1 MTLESIYFQE
11 YDFGLH
17 LDWRHMFFTQVS
29 SFVVV
34 GYLLVKGDPPSI
46 YLLYMFFSIGSLN
59 NRLAICNLT
68 FHRSLFFCRLQMKK
82 VVGNPPT
89 SRAFIIL
96 LSCGIISLLVVSGI
110 LLASGQEVKITRSW
124 ITNTVNDLI
133 YLLQFVSKRSCLIQ
147 TVWYLS
153 QL

>member
-1 MTLESIYFQE
+1 MYFQE

-17 LDWRHMFFTQVS
+17 LDWRHLYFTQFS

-34 GYLLVKGDPPSI
+34 GYLLVKGDPPLI
-46 YLLYMFFSIGSLN
+46 YLLYMFLSVGTLN
-59 NRLAICNLT
+59 NRIAVCNLT

-82 VVGNPPT
+82 IVGNPPT

-96 LSCGIISLLVVSGI
+96 LGCGIISLLVVSGI
-110 LLASGQEVKITRSW
+110 LLASGHEVKIDRSW

-133 YLLQFVSKRSCLIQ
+133 YLLQFVSKLSCLIQ
-147 TVWYLS
+147 IV
-153 QL
+153 